1 MTDNEA
7 IAAMFQGKK
16 VTHKSFAKDAW
27 MKLEGIVYEF
37 QDGCLCDFS
46 EFWRFKLDDSWGC
59 GWSIFEGE
67 EDKRR
72 QI

>member
-7 IAAMFQGKK
+7 IAVMFQGKK
-16 VTHKSFAKDAW
+16 VTHKSFTKDEW
-27 MKLEGIVYEF
+27 MKLEGTVYEF
-37 QDGCLCDFS
+37 EDGCLCDFS
-46 EFWRFKLDDSWGC
+46 EFYRFKS

-72 QI
+72 